1 MCASSVFVFNRID
14 LAGAFVAGYRAGRNA
29 AHAGMVWCDNIPSLY
44 VPIFYN
50 ADSLY
55 HYIDIAYL
63 QEDEDLEAFAIVG
76 TASYNLHFF
85 DKRAHDTLPAVPLED
100 ADMMLLGSAWKGYA
114 PAFTVIHYLDQLDL
128 WHHSIPDNE
137 PTIFPE
143 APAKG
148 DPDYVLMIVKK

>member
-1 MCASSVFVFNRID
+1 MFLIALI
-14 LAGAFVAGYRAGRNA
+14 LAGAFVSGYRAGRRA
-29 AHAGMVWCDNIPSLY
+29 AHAGMVWVDDIPSPY

-50 ADSLY
+50 ADSLNRY
-55 HYIDIAYL
+55 MDIAFC
-63 QEDEDLEAFAIVG
+63 QKEEDPEAFAIVG
-76 TASYNLHFF
+76 TAAYNLRVF
-85 DKRAHDTLPAVPLED
+85 DKAALDTLPAVPLED
-100 ADMMLLGSAWKGYA
+100 ADMLLLGAAWKGYA

-148 DPDYVLMIVKK
+148 DPDYTLMIVKD